1 MYINNIFFSKKS
13 LQYSNNYYHFHIDI
27 LRPLYNYL
35 EINNIKEDNVIIYC
49 DFKDEHN
56 NILNI
61 LSLKFKPFKE
71 APINSIEIC
80 KYTYTSYKLF
90 INRFNIFNKFL
101 KNDLQKIIYIK
112 RSTGTTGSTYVTGAS
127 RRYII
132 NDDEC
137 ILKIREK
144 FSDKYNIIEVKF
156 EEMKYLDQIAIMNNC
171 KLLIGA
177 HGAGITNCLFMNE
190 NTHVIE
196 LFPESFYVD
205 CYKRICKEKSLIYNY
220 IHGIDII
227 KPNISLLE
235 FKKLDW
241 KDEKNNSIIA
251 KLRDTI
257 YKVNSNKL
265 IELILKIF

>member
-1 MYINNIFFSKKS
+1 MFNLFFSKKS
-13 LQYSNNYYHFHIDI
+13 LHYSINYYHFTIDI

-35 EINNIKEDNVIIYC
+35 EINNLKEDDVIIYC
-49 DFKDEHN
+49 DFINNYN
-56 NILNI
+56 NILNV
-61 LSLKFKPFKE
+61 LSLKYRPFKE
-71 APINSIEIC
+71 APLNSIEIC
-80 KYTYTSYKLF
+80 KYKYSSYKSL
-90 INRFNIFNKFL
+90 INRFNVFNNCI
-101 KNDLQKIIYIK
+101 NDFPKIVFIK
-112 RSTGTTGSTYVTGAS
+112 RS
-127 RRYII
+127 RNRNII
-132 NDDEC
+132 NEDEC

-241 KDEKNNSIIA
+241 KDEKNKSIIA

-257 YKVNSNKL
+257 YKVNSNEL